1 MVNGNI
7 ESQLAQTLFA
17 QREND
22 FSHLPYDDELSFYNA
37 VKRGDLELVK
47 KTMLPLSNQRLG
59 RLSDNG
65 LRNMQYHLIITI
77 AFITRFCIEGGVDPE
92 LAYTL
97 SDLNIQRIDKC
108 QSCEEVKSLHEEM
121 VLDIAM
127 RMHHLQQKRAGSPKI
142 LACKDYISHHLHES
156 FSIKELASK
165 AGLSASYLC
174 ALFKKET
181 NMTIAQYVRHQRIEA
196 AKNLLQYSETAYS
209 DLGHYLAFSSH
220 SHFISI
226 FKKEVGM
233 TPKEFRNKYYR
244 QKWTKPE
251 HI

>member
-97 SDLNIQRIDKC
+97 SDLNIQRIDK
-108 QSCEEVKSLHEEM
+108 
-121 VLDIAM
+121 
-127 RMHHLQQKRAGSPKI
+127 
-142 LACKDYISHHLHES
+142 
-156 FSIKELASK
+156 
-165 AGLSASYLC
+165 
-174 ALFKKET
+174 
-181 NMTIAQYVRHQRIEA
+181 
-196 AKNLLQYSETAYS
+196 
-209 DLGHYLAFSSH
+209 
-220 SHFISI
+220 
-226 FKKEVGM
+226 
-233 TPKEFRNKYYR
+233 
-244 QKWTKPE
+244 
-251 HI
+251 